1 MRFYWIGQLFQYTCL
16 PNGLFSAPKYF
27 TKILK
32 PVYSTLRKRG
42 HLNVGYIDDS
52 YLQGYN
58 EAECALNVADTRAL
72 FTDVGFVISEEKSVT
87 TPTQL
92 IAFLGFILD
101 SRLMHITLTLEK
113 KEKLKR
119 YVLNTA

>member
-1 MRFYWIGQLFQYTCL
+1 MRFYWKGQLFQYTCL
-16 PNGLFSAPKYF
+16 PNGLSSAPRHF

-58 EAECALNVADTRAL
+58 ESECALNVADTRAL

-87 TPTQL
+87 APTQL
-92 IAFLGFILD
+92 IVFLGFILD
-101 SRLMHITLTLEK
+101 SRLMHIT
-113 KEKLKR
+113 
-119 YVLNTA
+119 